1 MLTSVSD
8 INMSKQNG
16 ENNFGEGVDALVRDI
31 FLAFVRV
38 HLLHHAAEAPIY
50 GAEMIEELTRHGYQI
65 GSSTMYPTLHALRRQ
80 GYLTEEK
87 RVVNS
92 KVRKYY
98 AITDA
103 GRRALAM
110 LRPKVRELVGEVL
123 VDGRSHGKEAEEARK
138 TDGADGKVQETDG
151 EQTE

>member
-1 MLTSVSD
+1 MND
-8 INMSKQNG
+8 SKDMTDL
-16 ENNFGEGVDALVRDI
+16 GEGVDALVRDI

-50 GAEMIEELTRHGYQI
+50 GAEMIEELARHGYQI
-65 GSSTMYPTLHALRRQ
+65 GSGTMYPTLHALRKR
-80 GYLTEEK
+80 GYLAEEK
-87 RVVNS
+87 RVVGG

-103 GRRALAM
+103 GRRALAL

-123 VDGRSHGKEAEEARK
+123 AAKTATAGERARDEKRSE
-138 TDGADGKVQETDG
+138 
-151 EQTE
+151 